1 MKKIIF
7 VSAAL
12 AVSLNAATNEEILG
26 LYSGAPKDIKIE
38 ITDRKAVDGL
48 DGFEAV
54 VLKMSQGDMSQE
66 DIAFTKDNLFIPD
79 LVNIKTG
86 MSYKDQIRQ
95 TRVYSLLADVY
106 PKEEAKNI
114 IKLGNDAKKPTL
126 VVFTDAECPYCRKEM
141 EKAEDRLKTHNLE
154 IVMTSVHGESG
165 NVKSAL
171 IYKETAKAKSDD
183 EKLKVLH
190 KYYNMTEKGD
200 KSKVSDAEF
209 KAAEDLA
216 KKYQSN
222 GINGVPFIVE
232 KDKISK

>member
-1 MKKIIF
+1 MKKIIL

-12 AVSLNAATNEEILG
+12 AISLNAATNEEILG

-79 LVNIKTG
+79 LVNVKTG

-114 IKLGNDAKKPTL
+114 IKLGNDAKKPT
-126 VVFTDAECPYCRKEM
+126 
-141 EKAEDRLKTHNLE
+141 
-154 IVMTSVHGESG
+154 
-165 NVKSAL
+165 
-171 IYKETAKAKSDD
+171 
-183 EKLKVLH
+183 
-190 KYYNMTEKGD
+190 
-200 KSKVSDAEF
+200 
-209 KAAEDLA
+209 
-216 KKYQSN
+216 
-222 GINGVPFIVE
+222 
-232 KDKISK
+232 